1 MSKSASSILKQLQY
15 SFLTFG
21 LVMGLVFPLYANF
34 FVDWKEGMLLWFI
47 LGCIIAGL
55 TIGIV
60 NHRLLEWLLIR
71 KLRQVAIASERIRG
85 GDLREG
91 CGVRSA
97 DTVGEITEGFDAMTA
112 GLRVTIREMTQSA
125 QSVDTAASEIGSAMH
140 ALGCNM
146 GEHQKNATEIA
157 KVIHGMAE
165 AANSILE
172 LSDEASRSASS
183 TNEQINTGI
192 SYVTATEQAI
202 SELDIASGKIS
213 ANAASLEVSAA
224 EVETAVSAIRA
235 IAEQT
240 NLLALNAAIEA
251 ARAGEQGRGFAVVAD
266 EVRKLSEQ
274 AAQATKRID
283 SVLER
288 INQDVRSTVRFS
300 DENARAVRSG
310 LDASR
315 LSSEA
320 FGKIQQS
327 TAMMHRSVDAVHEA
341 ADDQQMLVGI
351 IMSRIA
357 ENEAHTK
364 DAAQYTAKCIVDS
377 ERMTET
383 AHRLNDSAK
392 NFVV

>member
-1 MSKSASSILKQLQY
+1 MSKPSSILRQLQY
-15 SFLTFG
+15 SFLAFG
-21 LVMGLVFPLYANF
+21 LTMGLVFPLYANF
-34 FVDWKEGMLLWFI
+34 FVDWKEGMLLWFS

-55 TIGIV
+55 TMGIV

-97 DTVGEITEGFDAMTA
+97 DTVGEITDGFDAMTA
-112 GLRVTIREMTQSA
+112 GLRVTIREMAQSA
-125 QSVDTAASEIGSAMH
+125 QSVDTAAREIGAAMH
-140 ALGCNM
+140 ALGHNM
-146 GEHQKNATEIA
+146 GEHQKNATEIG
-157 KVIHGMAE
+157 KVIQGMAE
-165 AANSILE
+165 AANSILG
-172 LSDEASRSASS
+172 LSDEAIRSASS
-183 TNEQINTGI
+183 TDDQIRTGI
-192 SYVTATEQAI
+192 AYVSATEQAI
-202 SELDIASGKIS
+202 SELDVASGKIS
-213 ANAASLEVSAA
+213 ANAASLEVSAG

-283 SVLER
+283 IVLKR
-288 INQDVRSTVRFS
+288 INQDVSSTVRFS
-300 DENARAVRSG
+300 DENARAVRAG

-315 LSSEA
+315 LSSATFEQ
-320 FGKIQQS
+320 IQQS
-327 TAMMHRSVDAVHEA
+327 TAIMHRSVDAVHEA
-341 ADDQQMLVGI
+341 ADDQKMLVGI

-357 ENEAHTK
+357 ENEAHTN
-364 DAAQYTAKCIVDS
+364 DAAQYTGKCIADS
-377 ERMTET
+377 ERMTE
-383 AHRLNDSAK
+383 AARSLNNTTK